1 MATSRSIPTAPLRRL
16 PRASAKFAP
25 ALAAALAAL
34 LLHALPLR
42 AQHPDFYLQPDTL
55 VFGYSAGLVESVYVT
70 CDIDLRWYVSNPQA
84 GGDLFAIDVYEGV
97 SSDFIQV
104 RTLQSNRTGS
114 DRRCTFY
121 FRDDNWHSANLVI
134 IQKPYVE
141 PPPPP
146 PEPDPD
152 WDLDVPG
159 NWILSRSYSDPAD
172 SSVFHDDITFY
183 DGLGYPVQTVLVGAS
198 PAPARRPGEPVFQTE
213 RNIVRPVV
221 YDSMRRP
228 DAVSY
233 LPYPSSTS
241 GRVREN
247 DPLAAQ
253 AAWYESKHPGEGDFA
268 FSSTSYEP
276 SPLSRVTAT
285 RRPGADYAET
295 SPSGDRPVTTS
306 YSANRPGEVRLLSLL
321 PDGSLSVDGFR
332 PPGSLH
338 RTETANEDGLVSVS
352 FSDAFGR
359 TVLLRSIA
367 PDRSDSLDTH
377 VVHGPDGRPAVTLLP
392 SGSRLLADGTFP
404 LPDSSDVNSS
414 LLARHATL
422 FSFDGRGRLLRRKL
436 PGSAWEE
443 FSYSPAGRPVSWQD
457 GRLRGLGLRL
467 TFHYDDLGRPAETRL
482 ERVMHRLPLIPADS
496 VLVADPALP
505 WLSDPFAGLPRP
517 DTISFTPGA
526 VLRREFRGSYDGMPP
541 QLAFLPEDGV
551 PPADTLRLAGLLTRE
566 RVAVFS
572 PGSSAVA
579 GHVER
584 AFFYD
589 AAGSLIQTAELSPDG
604 HVSRSSAARDLAG
617 NVLVSVE
624 RHGSDVLRS
633 SFSYDARGRLL
644 SETHSL
650 VSPRDSAATVITHSY
665 DRLGRRVSSSFSD
678 RVARR
683 RPGFPLGVSGGLI
696 SPDLSSALPA
706 PAGLGAVSVRDAFDI
721 RGDLVSR
728 AAVSE
733 YAAGVQ
739 LPVARTLFVSGL
751 RRQRPELQ
759 GSEPRFGGK
768 ISEWTYSG
776 ANKAT
781 ARTWSLAY
789 DPFGRL
795 ASAVLLRDDGSPA
808 GASETLAFGPDA
820 NLLSA
825 TRSTDGDGA
834 DSLAL
839 SYDGVLL
846 SSAGGRPAEHDASG
860 ALSLHPLSGARVIRN
875 PLGGLAAL
883 ERDGSARILASCDA
897 DGRLISLSDSAR
909 TTGLVRRGS
918 FSYAITDG
926 REALAGVPFPGG
938 RFVRDERGSTGVI
951 HFVTDHIGTPR
962 ALVSGGDVVARLDLL
977 PSGAVLSA
985 SGFDGLPGDADRLRF
1000 AGKEDLSG
1008 PSLGLLPLLDF
1019 GARLY
1024 DPLTLAWDSPDPL
1037 ADKYP
1042 SLSPYAYCAG
1052 DPVNFRD
1059 PDGKVFETA
1068 WDVTSLVLGVGSFS
1082 RNVREGNVWDAVLD
1096 AAGVLADAV
1105 SVALPFVPGGASAA
1119 IAGFRSADAL
1129 LDAARSADGLSDAA
1143 TDAVRAAE
1151 SISAPTVSYRSFT
1164 RANFREN
1171 LYRRTGEAK
1180 AGMDAHHTLPVKF
1193 ENKFNEIGININ
1205 DPKYGEWVEQSI
1217 HRRNAYRYN
1226 QDWKKFFD
1234 KYESKNLTPTQD
1246 DVMNYL
1252 HELKMRDND
1261 IQKTK

>member
-1 MATSRSIPTAPLRRL
+1 MDSSRSFPATPLRL
-16 PRASAKFAP
+16 LLRAS
-25 ALAAALAAL
+25 AALAAL
-34 LLHALPLR
+34 LAAVILNPLPLR

-141 PPPPP
+141 PPPTP

-152 WDLDVPG
+152 WDLDIPG

-198 PAPARRPGEPVFQTE
+198 PAPARRPGEVVIQTE

-233 LPYPSSTS
+233 LPYPAARS
-241 GRVREN
+241 GRERET

-253 AAWYESKHPGEGDFA
+253 AAWYESAYPGEGDFA

-285 RRPGADYAET
+285 RRPGADYAED
-295 SPSGDRPVTTS
+295 SPSGDRPATVS

-321 PDGSLSVDGFR
+321 PDGSLSVGGFR

-338 RTETANEDGLVSVS
+338 RTETTDEDGLVSVA

-359 TVLLRSIA
+359 TVLLRSVA
-367 PDRSDSLDTH
+367 ADGSDSLDTH
-377 VVHGPDGRPAVTLLP
+377 LVHGPDGRTAVSILP
-392 SGSRLLADGTFP
+392 SGSRLLVDGVLP
-404 LPDSSDVNSS
+404 LPDSADVNSS
-414 LLARHATL
+414 LLARHAFI
-422 FSFDGRGRLLRRKL
+422 FSYDARGRLLRRKL
-436 PGSAWEE
+436 PGSAWEV
-443 FSYSPAGRPVSWQD
+443 FSHSPAGRPVSWQD

-482 ERVMHRLPLIPADS
+482 ERVTHLLPAIPVDS
-496 VLVADPALP
+496 ILVADPDLP
-505 WLSDPFAGLPRP
+505 WLSDSFAGLPRP
-517 DTISFTPGA
+517 DTVSFTRGA
-526 VLRREFRGSYDGMPP
+526 VLRREFRGSYNGMPP
-541 QLAFLPEDGV
+541 QLAFLPEDGI

-589 AAGSLIQTAELSPDG
+589 DAGDLIQTAELHPDG

-650 VSPRDSAATVITHSY
+650 VSPLDSASTVITHSY

-678 RVARR
+678 RVAPR
-683 RPGFPLGVSGGLI
+683 RPGFPIGVAGGLV

-706 PAGLGAVSVRDAFDI
+706 PTALESVSVRDILDV

-728 AAVSE
+728 SARVEPQS
-733 YAAGVQ
+733 GV
-739 LPVARTLFVSGL
+739 LHPTARTLFVSEL
-751 RRQRPELQ
+751 RRQHPELQ
-759 GSEPRFGGK
+759 DSEPRFDGRV
-768 ISEWTYSG
+768 SEWE
-776 ANKAT
+776 T
-781 ARTWSLAY
+781 ADTDSTRTWQLSY
-789 DPFGRL
+789 DSFGRL
-795 ASAVLLRDDGSPA
+795 ASAVLLSPDGSPA

-820 NLLSA
+820 QLVSA
-825 TRSTDGDGA
+825 ARSLDGNAA

-846 SSAGGRPAEHDASG
+846 SSAAGSPAEHDSSG
-860 ALSLHPLSGARVIRN
+860 ALSLHPLSGARIIRN
-875 PLGGLAAL
+875 PLGGLSSL
-883 ERDGSARILASCDA
+883 ERDGAARVLASCDA
-897 DGRLISLSDSAR
+897 DGRLISLTDSAG
-909 TTGLVRRGS
+909 TSGIIRRGS
-918 FSYAITDG
+918 FSYALADG
-926 REALAGVPFPGG
+926 RETLAGVPFPGG
-938 RFVRDERGSTGVI
+938 RFVRDAHGSTSVL
-951 HFVTDHIGTPR
+951 HFVTDHLGSPR
-962 ALVSGGDVVARLDLL
+962 AVVRGGDVAARLDLM
-977 PSGAVLSA
+977 PSGAALSD
-985 SGFDGLPGDADRLRF
+985 SGLDGLPGDAARLRF
-1000 AGKEDLSG
+1000 AGKEDLSE

-1052 DPVNFRD
+1052 DPVNFID
-1059 PDGKVFETA
+1059 PDGKRIIIGSAFRRFM
-1068 WDVTSLVLGVGSFS
+1068 SKLGVNNYEAKVQSQIEELKNIHPEINDMISFIEDS
-1082 RNVREGNVWDAVLD
+1082 PITIKVVHPATYHDSQGNH
-1096 AAGVLADAV
+1096 
-1105 SVALPFVPGGASAA
+1105 FVFNA
-1119 IAGFRSADAL
+1119 F
-1129 LDAARSADGLSDAA
+1129 
-1143 TDAVRAAE
+1143 
-1151 SISAPTVSYRSFT
+1151 YRSDKT
-1164 RANFREN
+1164 IM
-1171 LYRRTGEAK
+1171 Y
-1180 AGMDAHHTLPVKF
+1180 
-1193 ENKFNEIGININ
+1193 
-1205 DPKYGEWVEQSI
+1205 DPE
-1217 HRRNAYRYN
+1217 
-1226 QDWKKFFD
+1226 
-1234 KYESKNLTPTQD
+1234 
-1246 DVMNYL
+1246 
-1252 HELKMRDND
+1252 ND
-1261 IQKTK
+1261 ILPSGKTRPAIIGLAHEFAHVENFLKEHK

>member
-1 MATSRSIPTAPLRRL
+1 MDSSRSFPATPLRL
-16 PRASAKFAP
+16 LLRAS
-25 ALAAALAAL
+25 AALAAL
-34 LLHALPLR
+34 LAAVILNPLPLR

-55 VFGYSAGLVESVYVT
+55 VFGYSAGLEQALHVT

-104 RTLQSNRTGS
+104 RTLQSNHTGA
-114 DRRCTFY
+114 DRKCTFY

-141 PPPPP
+141 PPPTP

-152 WDLDVPG
+152 WNLDIPG
-159 NWILSRSYSDPAD
+159 NWILSRTYSDPAD
-172 SSVFHDDITFY
+172 SSVFFDDVMFY
-183 DGLGYPVQTVLVGAS
+183 DGLGYPVQTVLVDAS
-198 PAPARRPGEPVFQTE
+198 PAPARRPGEMSV
-213 RNIVRPVV
+213 VRTTHNVVQPVV

-241 GRVREN
+241 GREREN
-247 DPLAAQ
+247 DPLTAQ

-414 LLARHATL
+414 LLARHAFI
-422 FSFDGRGRLLRRKL
+422 FSYDGRGRLLRRKL
-436 PGSAWEE
+436 PGSAWEV
-443 FSYSPAGRPVSWQD
+443 FSNSPAGRPVSWQD
-457 GRLRGLGLRL
+457 GRLRDLGLRL
-467 TFHYDDLGRPAETRL
+467 TFSYDGLGRPEETRL
-482 ERVMHRLPLIPADS
+482 AREMHLLPSVPIDS
-496 VLVADPALP
+496 AFAADPDLP
-505 WLSDPFAGLPRP
+505 WLRDPFAGLPRN
-517 DTISFTPGA
+517 DTVSFRQGA
-526 VLRREFRGSYDGMPP
+526 VLRRSFRGSYDGMPP
-541 QLAFLPEDGV
+541 QLAFLPEDGI

-572 PGSSAVA
+572 PGSSAAA
-579 GHVER
+579 GCTER

-589 AAGSLIQTAELSPDG
+589 AAGNLIQTAELSPDG
-604 HVSRSSAARDLAG
+604 HVSRTSAARDLAG

-650 VSPRDSAATVITHSY
+650 ISPLDSASTVITHSY
-665 DRLGRRVSSSFSD
+665 DQLGRRVSSSFSD

-683 RPGFPLGVSGGLI
+683 RPGFQLGVTGGHI
-696 SPDLSSALPA
+696 SPDISSALPA

-728 AAVSE
+728 AVVSE

-759 GSEPRFGGK
+759 GSGPRFDGRV
-768 ISEWTYSG
+768 SEWETADTDS
-776 ANKAT
+776 
-781 ARTWSLAY
+781 ARTWRLAY
-789 DPFGRL
+789 DSFGRL
-795 ASAVLLRDDGSPA
+795 ASAVLLSPDGSPA

-820 NLLSA
+820 QLVSA
-825 TRSTDGDGA
+825 ARSLDGDAA

-846 SSAGGRPAEHDASG
+846 SSAGGSPAEHDPSG
-860 ALSLHPLSGARVIRN
+860 ALSLHPLSGARIIRN

-883 ERDGSARILASCDA
+883 ERDGAARVLASCDA
-897 DGRLISLSDSAR
+897 DGRLISLTDSAG
-909 TTGLVRRGS
+909 TSGIIRRGS
-918 FSYAITDG
+918 FSYALADG
-926 REALAGVPFPGG
+926 RETLAGVPFPAG
-938 RFVRDERGSTGVI
+938 RFVRNAHGNTRI
-951 HFVTDHIGTPR
+951 LHFVSDHIGTPR
-962 ALVSGGDVVARLDLL
+962 AVIRNGNVAARLDLM
-977 PSGAVLSA
+977 PSGVTLSS
-985 SGFDGLPGDADRLRF
+985 SGFDELHGDADRLRF

-1024 DPLTLAWDSPDPL
+1024 DPVSLAWDSPDPL

-1042 SLSPYAYCAG
+1042 SLSPYAYCKG

-1059 PDGKVFETA
+1059 PDGLAWYYDQDGNFIYQNNDDDDNIYILNQEQIKTA
-1068 WDVTSLVLGVGSFS
+1068 EMSKDKNKAFNDFKDTYQYSNLMKTMLDNGSLSIDAANTIATDLFSRVNSDKNDQPYTNVPLHISISKIAPRYGQTSTSLQDGYRNLTFDPSIFYRGYSAMVYMAHELGHIVDFEDSIN
-1082 RNVREGNVWDAVLD
+1082 R
-1096 AAGVLADAV
+1096 
-1105 SVALPFVPGGASAA
+1105 
-1119 IAGFRSADAL
+1119 
-1129 LDAARSADGLSDAA
+1129 GL
-1143 TDAVRAAE
+1143 
-1151 SISAPTVSYRSFT
+1151 
-1164 RANFREN
+1164 
-1171 LYRRTGEAK
+1171 
-1180 AGMDAHHTLPVKF
+1180 
-1193 ENKFNEIGININ
+1193 
-1205 DPKYGEWVEQSI
+1205 
-1217 HRRNAYRYN
+1217 
-1226 QDWKKFFD
+1226 
-1234 KYESKNLTPTQD
+1234 KYEAEHFADEFVFQHWVWEEINLLYPESKAISDILDHYKNPVT
-1246 DVMNYL
+1246 L
-1252 HELKMRDND
+1252 H
-1261 IQKTK
+1261 

>member
-1 MATSRSIPTAPLRRL
+1 MDSSRSFPASPLRL
-16 PRASAKFAP
+16 LLRAS
-25 ALAAALAAL
+25 AALAAL
-34 LLHALPLR
+34 LAAVILNPLPLR

-55 VFGYSAGLVESVYVT
+55 VFGYSAGLEQALHVT

-141 PPPPP
+141 PPPTP

-152 WDLDVPG
+152 WDLDIPG

-198 PAPARRPGEPVFQTE
+198 PAPARRPGEVVIQTE

-233 LPYPSSTS
+233 LPYPAARS
-241 GRVREN
+241 GRERET

-253 AAWYESKHPGEGDFA
+253 AAWYESAYPGEGDFA

-285 RRPGADYAET
+285 RRPGADYAED
-295 SPSGDRPVTTS
+295 SPSGDRPATVS

-321 PDGSLSVDGFR
+321 PDGSLSVGGFR

-338 RTETANEDGLVSVS
+338 RTETTDEDGLVSVA

-359 TVLLRSIA
+359 TVLLRSVA
-367 PDRSDSLDTH
+367 ADGSDSLDTH
-377 VVHGPDGRPAVTLLP
+377 LVHGPDGRTAVSILP
-392 SGSRLLADGTFP
+392 SGSRLLVDGVLP
-404 LPDSSDVNSS
+404 LPDSADVNSS
-414 LLARHATL
+414 LLARHAFI
-422 FSFDGRGRLLRRKL
+422 FSYDARGRLLRRKL
-436 PGSAWEE
+436 PGSAWEV
-443 FSYSPAGRPVSWQD
+443 FSHSPAGRPVSWQD

-482 ERVMHRLPLIPADS
+482 ERVTHLLPAIPVDS
-496 VLVADPALP
+496 ILVADPDLP

-517 DTISFTPGA
+517 DTVSFTRGA
-526 VLRREFRGSYDGMPP
+526 VLRREFRGSYNGMPP
-541 QLAFLPEDGV
+541 QLAFLPEDGI

-589 AAGSLIQTAELSPDG
+589 DAGDLIQTAELHPDG

-650 VSPRDSAATVITHSY
+650 VSPLDSASTVITHSY

-678 RVARR
+678 RVAPR

-728 AAVSE
+728 AARAE
-733 YAAGVQ
+733 PEPGTA
-739 LPVARTLFVSGL
+739 LPNLPPLSASGL

-759 GSEPRFGGK
+759 GSEPRFGGR
-768 ISEWTYSG
+768 ISEWEMTG
-776 ANKAT
+776 ADST
-781 ARTWSLAY
+781 HVWRLAY
-789 DPFGRL
+789 DSFGRL
-795 ASAVLLRDDGSPA
+795 ASAVLLRGDGSPA
-808 GASETLAFGPDA
+808 GTSETLAFGPDA

-825 TRSTDGDGA
+825 ERSTDGTGT

-846 SSAGGRPAEHDASG
+846 SSAGGRSAEHDAAG
-860 ALSLHPLSGARVIRN
+860 ALSLHPLSGARIFRN
-875 PLGGLAAL
+875 PLGGLSAL
-883 ERDGSARILASCDA
+883 EGEGGGRVLASCDA
-897 DGRLISLSDSAR
+897 DGNLVSLSDSAR
-909 TTGLVRRGS
+909 TSGIVRRGS
-918 FSYAITDG
+918 FSYAIADG

-938 RFVRDERGSTGVI
+938 RFVRDAHGSTSVL
-951 HFVTDHIGTPR
+951 HFVTDHLGSPR
-962 ALVSGGDVVARLDLL
+962 AVVRGGDVAARLDLM
-977 PSGAVLSA
+977 PSGAALSD
-985 SGFDGLPGDADRLRF
+985 SGLDGLPGDAARLRF
-1000 AGKEDLSG
+1000 AGKEDLSE
-1008 PSLGLLPLLDF
+1008 PSLGMLPLLDF

-1024 DPLTLAWDSPDPL
+1024 DPRTLAWDSPDPL
-1037 ADKYP
+1037 AWDKP
-1042 SLSPYAYCAG
+1042 SFSPYAYCKG
-1052 DPVNFRD
+1052 DPVNTVDPSGMDEWELDEYGNIVRRIGNEEFDAFHIVNGQNQRVKSIMFDYGTVERAQPWDGVDGLTYDIFRTRGD
-1059 PDGKVFETA
+1059 DASSRLFEFLATNTSVEWSQVKLGIGGDSGLNYLTTSHETGKEKAMPHLISTQLLNGYTFREHIHNHPSNNAVPSGMPKNENDVNNDSLEGDIGFATT
-1068 WDVTSLVLGVGSFS
+1068 VTSYLGYDIYFYIFIPKSGKY
-1082 RNVREGNVWDAVLD
+1082 VRYTPE
-1096 AAGVLADAV
+1096 
-1105 SVALPFVPGGASAA
+1105 SVKE
-1119 IAGFRSADAL
+1119 D
-1129 LDAARSADGLSDAA
+1129 
-1143 TDAVRAAE
+1143 
-1151 SISAPTVSYRSFT
+1151 
-1164 RANFREN
+1164 
-1171 LYRRTGEAK
+1171 
-1180 AGMDAHHTLPVKF
+1180 
-1193 ENKFNEIGININ
+1193 FNH
-1205 DPKYGEWVEQSI
+1205 PKQ
-1217 HRRNAYRYN
+1217 
-1226 QDWKKFFD
+1226 
-1234 KYESKNLTPTQD
+1234 
-1246 DVMNYL
+1246 
-1252 HELKMRDND
+1252 
-1261 IQKTK
+1261 

>member
-1 MATSRSIPTAPLRRL
+1 MDSSRSFPATPLRL
-16 PRASAKFAP
+16 LLRAS
-25 ALAAALAAL
+25 AALAAL
-34 LLHALPLR
+34 LAAVILNPLPLR

-55 VFGYSAGLVESVYVT
+55 VFGYSAGLEQALHVT

-104 RTLQSNRTGS
+104 RTLQSNHTGADRT
-114 DRRCTFY
+114 CTFY

-141 PPPPP
+141 PPPTP

-152 WDLDVPG
+152 WNLDIPG
-159 NWILSRSYSDPAD
+159 NWLLSRTASSAAD
-172 SSVFHDDITFY
+172 SSELCDDAMFY
-183 DGLGYPVQTVLVGAS
+183 DGLGYPVQTVLVDAS
-198 PAPARRPGEPVFQTE
+198 PAPARRPGEVVIQTE

-233 LPYPSSTS
+233 LPYPAARS
-241 GRVREN
+241 GRERET
-247 DPLAAQ
+247 DPLADQ
-253 AAWYESKHPGEGDFA
+253 AAWYEAAYPGEGDFA

-392 SGSRLLADGTFP
+392 SGSRLLADGTFH

-422 FSFDGRGRLLRRKL
+422 FSYDARGRLLRRKL
-436 PGSAWEE
+436 PGSAWED
-443 FSYSPAGRPVSWQD
+443 FSYSKAGRLSSRQD
-457 GRLRGLGLRL
+457 GRLRSLGLRL
-467 TFHYDDLGRPAETRL
+467 TFRYDDLGRPEQTRL
-482 ERVMHRLPLIPADS
+482 ERVMHRLPGIRTDS
-496 VLVADPALP
+496 ALVADPALT
-505 WLSDPFAGLPRP
+505 WLKDPFAGLPRK
-517 DTISFTPGA
+517 DTISFSQGA
-526 VLRREFRGSYDGMPP
+526 VLRRSFRGSYDGMPT

-551 PPADTLRLAGLLTRE
+551 PTADTLRIAGLLTRE

-572 PGSSAVA
+572 PGSSAAA
-579 GHVER
+579 GCTER

-589 AAGSLIQTAELSPDG
+589 AAGNLIQTAELSPDG
-604 HVSRSSAARDLAG
+604 HVSRTSAARDLAG

-650 VSPRDSAATVITHSY
+650 ISPLDSASTVITHSY
-665 DRLGRRVSSSFSD
+665 DQLGRRVSSSFLD

-683 RPGFPLGVSGGLI
+683 RPGFPIGVAGGLV

-706 PAGLGAVSVRDAFDI
+706 PTALESVSVRDILDV

-728 AAVSE
+728 SARVEPQS
-733 YAAGVQ
+733 GV
-739 LPVARTLFVSGL
+739 LHPTARTLFVSEL
-751 RRQRPELQ
+751 RRQHPELQ
-759 GSEPRFGGK
+759 DSEPRFDGRV
-768 ISEWTYSG
+768 SEWE
-776 ANKAT
+776 T
-781 ARTWSLAY
+781 ADTDSTRTWQLSY
-789 DPFGRL
+789 DSFGRL
-795 ASAVLLRDDGSPA
+795 ASAVLLSPDGSPA

-820 NLLSA
+820 QLISA
-825 TRSTDGDGA
+825 SRSLDGNAA

-846 SSAGGRPAEHDASG
+846 SSAAGSPAEHDSSG
-860 ALSLHPLSGARVIRN
+860 ALSLHPLSGARIIRN
-875 PLGGLAAL
+875 PLGGLSSL

-897 DGRLISLSDSAR
+897 DGRLISLTDSAG
-909 TTGLVRRGS
+909 TSGLVRRGS
-918 FSYAITDG
+918 FSYALVDG
-926 REALAGVPFPGG
+926 RETLAGVPFPAG
-938 RFVRDERGSTGVI
+938 RFVRNAHGNTRI
-951 HFVTDHIGTPR
+951 LHFVSDHIGTPR
-962 ALVSGGDVVARLDLL
+962 AVIRNGNVAARLDLM
-977 PSGAVLSA
+977 PSGVTLSS
-985 SGFDGLPGDADRLRF
+985 SGFDELHGDADRLRF

-1024 DPLTLAWDSPDPL
+1024 DPVSLAWDSPDPL

-1042 SLSPYAYCAG
+1042 SLSPYAYCKG

-1059 PDGKVFETA
+1059 PDGLAWYYDQDGNFIYQNNDDDDNIYILNQEQIKTA
-1068 WDVTSLVLGVGSFS
+1068 EMSKDKNKAFNDFKDTYQYSNLMKTMLDNGSLSIDAANTIATDLFSRVNSDKNDQPYTNVPLHISISKIAPRYGQTSTSLQDGYRNLTFDPSIFYRGYSAMVYMAHELGHIVDFEDSIN
-1082 RNVREGNVWDAVLD
+1082 R
-1096 AAGVLADAV
+1096 
-1105 SVALPFVPGGASAA
+1105 
-1119 IAGFRSADAL
+1119 
-1129 LDAARSADGLSDAA
+1129 GL
-1143 TDAVRAAE
+1143 
-1151 SISAPTVSYRSFT
+1151 
-1164 RANFREN
+1164 
-1171 LYRRTGEAK
+1171 
-1180 AGMDAHHTLPVKF
+1180 
-1193 ENKFNEIGININ
+1193 
-1205 DPKYGEWVEQSI
+1205 
-1217 HRRNAYRYN
+1217 
-1226 QDWKKFFD
+1226 
-1234 KYESKNLTPTQD
+1234 KYEAEHFADEFVFQHWVWEEINLLYPESKAISDILDHYKNPVT
-1246 DVMNYL
+1246 L
-1252 HELKMRDND
+1252 H
-1261 IQKTK
+1261 

>member
-1 MATSRSIPTAPLRRL
+1 
-16 PRASAKFAP
+16 
-25 ALAAALAAL
+25 
-34 LLHALPLR
+34 
-42 AQHPDFYLQPDTL
+42 
-55 VFGYSAGLVESVYVT
+55 
-70 CDIDLRWYVSNPQA
+70 
-84 GGDLFAIDVYEGV
+84 
-97 SSDFIQV
+97 
-104 RTLQSNRTGS
+104 
-114 DRRCTFY
+114 
-121 FRDDNWHSANLVI
+121 
-134 IQKPYVE
+134 
-141 PPPPP
+141 
-146 PEPDPD
+146 
-152 WDLDVPG
+152 
-159 NWILSRSYSDPAD
+159 
-172 SSVFHDDITFY
+172 
-183 DGLGYPVQTVLVGAS
+183 
-198 PAPARRPGEPVFQTE
+198 
-213 RNIVRPVV
+213 
-221 YDSMRRP
+221 
-228 DAVSY
+228 
-233 LPYPSSTS
+233 
-241 GRVREN
+241 
-247 DPLAAQ
+247 
-253 AAWYESKHPGEGDFA
+253 
-268 FSSTSYEP
+268 
-276 SPLSRVTAT
+276 
-285 RRPGADYAET
+285 
-295 SPSGDRPVTTS
+295 
-306 YSANRPGEVRLLSLL
+306 
-321 PDGSLSVDGFR
+321 
-332 PPGSLH
+332 
-338 RTETANEDGLVSVS
+338 
-352 FSDAFGR
+352 
-359 TVLLRSIA
+359 
-367 PDRSDSLDTH
+367 
-377 VVHGPDGRPAVTLLP
+377 
-392 SGSRLLADGTFP
+392 
-404 LPDSSDVNSS
+404 
-414 LLARHATL
+414 
-422 FSFDGRGRLLRRKL
+422 
-436 PGSAWEE
+436 
-443 FSYSPAGRPVSWQD
+443 
-457 GRLRGLGLRL
+457 
-467 TFHYDDLGRPAETRL
+467 
-482 ERVMHRLPLIPADS
+482 
-496 VLVADPALP
+496 
-505 WLSDPFAGLPRP
+505 
-517 DTISFTPGA
+517 
-526 VLRREFRGSYDGMPP
+526 MPP

-781 ARTWSLAY
+781 ARTWSLAS

-875 PLGGLAAL
+875 PLGGLSAL

-897 DGRLISLSDSAR
+897 DGRLISLSDSAG
-909 TTGLVRRGS
+909 TSGLVRRGS
-918 FSYAITDG
+918 FSYALVDG

-951 HFVTDHIGTPR
+951 HFVTDHLGSPR
-962 ALVSGGDVVARLDLL
+962 AVVRGGDVAARLDLL
-977 PSGAVLSA
+977 PSGVTLSA
-985 SGFDGLPGDADRLRF
+985 SGLDDLPGDADRLRF

-1024 DPLTLAWDSPDPL
+1024 DPRTIAWDSPDPL

-1052 DPVNFRD
+1052 DPVNFID
-1059 PDGKVFETA
+1059 PDGKRIIIGSAFRRFM
-1068 WDVTSLVLGVGSFS
+1068 SKLGVNNYEAKVQSQIEELKNIHPEINDMISFIEDS
-1082 RNVREGNVWDAVLD
+1082 PITIKVVHPTTYHDSQGNHFVFNAFYRSDKTIMYDPENDILPSGKTRPAIIGLAHEFAHVENFLKGTEVQVNRDKARHGDKNEIEKLNEDELHSIQIENLVREVYNIPLRNETYYE
-1096 AAGVLADAV
+1096 
-1105 SVALPFVPGGASAA
+1105 LP
-1119 IAGFRSADAL
+1119 
-1129 LDAARSADGLSDAA
+1129 
-1143 TDAVRAAE
+1143 E
-1151 SISAPTVSYRSFT
+1151 
-1164 RANFREN
+1164 E
-1171 LYRRTGEAK
+1171 
-1180 AGMDAHHTLPVKF
+1180 
-1193 ENKFNEIGININ
+1193 
-1205 DPKYGEWVEQSI
+1205 
-1217 HRRNAYRYN
+1217 
-1226 QDWKKFFD
+1226 
-1234 KYESKNLTPTQD
+1234 
-1246 DVMNYL
+1246 
-1252 HELKMRDND
+1252 
-1261 IQKTK
+1261 

>member
-1 MATSRSIPTAPLRRL
+1 MDSSRSFPATPLRL
-16 PRASAKFAP
+16 LLRAS
-25 ALAAALAAL
+25 AALAAL
-34 LLHALPLR
+34 LAAVILNPLPLR

-55 VFGYSAGLVESVYVT
+55 VFGYSAGLEQALHVT

-141 PPPPP
+141 PPPTP

-152 WDLDVPG
+152 WDLDIPG

-233 LPYPSSTS
+233 LPYPAARS
-241 GRVREN
+241 GRERET

-253 AAWYESKHPGEGDFA
+253 AAWYESAYPGEGDFA

-285 RRPGADYAET
+285 RRPGADYAED
-295 SPSGDRPVTTS
+295 SPSGDRPATVS
-306 YSANRPGEVRLLSLL
+306 YSANRPGEVRMLSLL
-321 PDGSLSVDGFR
+321 PDGSLSVGGFR

-338 RTETANEDGLVSVS
+338 RTETTDEDGLVSVA

-359 TVLLRSIA
+359 TVLLRSVA
-367 PDRSDSLDTH
+367 ADGSDSLDTH
-377 VVHGPDGRPAVTLLP
+377 LVHGPDGRTAVSILP
-392 SGSRLLADGTFP
+392 SGSRLLVDGVLP
-404 LPDSSDVNSS
+404 LPDSADVNSS
-414 LLARHATL
+414 LLARHAFI
-422 FSFDGRGRLLRRKL
+422 FSYDARGRLLRRKL
-436 PGSAWEE
+436 PGSAWEV
-443 FSYSPAGRPVSWQD
+443 FSHSPAGRPVSWQD

-482 ERVMHRLPLIPADS
+482 ERVTHLLPAIPVDS
-496 VLVADPALP
+496 ILVADPDLP

-517 DTISFTPGA
+517 DTVSFTRGA
-526 VLRREFRGSYDGMPP
+526 VLRREFRGSYNGMPP
-541 QLAFLPEDGV
+541 QLAFLPEDGI

-589 AAGSLIQTAELSPDG
+589 DAGDLIQTAELHPDG

-650 VSPRDSAATVITHSY
+650 VSPLDSASTVITHSY

-678 RVARR
+678 RVAPR

-728 AAVSE
+728 AARAE
-733 YAAGVQ
+733 PEPGTA
-739 LPVARTLFVSGL
+739 LPNLPPLSASGL

-759 GSEPRFGGK
+759 GSEPRFGGR
-768 ISEWTYSG
+768 ISEWEMTG
-776 ANKAT
+776 ADST
-781 ARTWSLAY
+781 HVWRLAY
-789 DPFGRL
+789 DSFGRL
-795 ASAVLLRDDGSPA
+795 ASAVLLRGDGSPA
-808 GASETLAFGPDA
+808 GTSETLAFGPDA

-825 TRSTDGDGA
+825 ERSTDGTGT

-846 SSAGGRPAEHDASG
+846 SSAGGRSAEHDAAG
-860 ALSLHPLSGARVIRN
+860 ALSLHPLSGARIFRN
-875 PLGGLAAL
+875 PLGGLSAL
-883 ERDGSARILASCDA
+883 EGEGGGRVLASCDA
-897 DGRLISLSDSAR
+897 DGNLVSLSDSAR
-909 TTGLVRRGS
+909 TSGIVRRGS
-918 FSYAITDG
+918 FSYAIADG
-926 REALAGVPFPGG
+926 REALTGVPFPGG
-938 RFVRDERGSTGVI
+938 RFVRDAHGSTSVL
-951 HFVTDHIGTPR
+951 HFVTDHLGSPR
-962 ALVSGGDVVARLDLL
+962 AVVRGGDVAARLDLM
-977 PSGAVLSA
+977 PSGAALSD
-985 SGFDGLPGDADRLRF
+985 SGLDGLPGDADRLRF
-1000 AGKEDLSG
+1000 AGKEDLSE

-1052 DPVNFRD
+1052 DPVNFID
-1059 PDGKVFETA
+1059 PDGKRIIIGSAFRRFM
-1068 WDVTSLVLGVGSFS
+1068 SKLGVNNYEAKVQSQIEELKNIHPEINDMISFIEDS
-1082 RNVREGNVWDAVLD
+1082 PITIKVVHPATYHDSQGNHFVFNAFYRSDKTIMYDPENDILPSGKTRPAIIGLAHEFAHVENFLKGTEVQVNRDKARHGDKNEIEKLNEDELHSIQIENLVREVYNIPLRNETYYE
-1096 AAGVLADAV
+1096 
-1105 SVALPFVPGGASAA
+1105 LP
-1119 IAGFRSADAL
+1119 
-1129 LDAARSADGLSDAA
+1129 
-1143 TDAVRAAE
+1143 E
-1151 SISAPTVSYRSFT
+1151 
-1164 RANFREN
+1164 E
-1171 LYRRTGEAK
+1171 
-1180 AGMDAHHTLPVKF
+1180 
-1193 ENKFNEIGININ
+1193 
-1205 DPKYGEWVEQSI
+1205 
-1217 HRRNAYRYN
+1217 
-1226 QDWKKFFD
+1226 
-1234 KYESKNLTPTQD
+1234 
-1246 DVMNYL
+1246 
-1252 HELKMRDND
+1252 
-1261 IQKTK
+1261 

>member
-141 PPPPP
+141 PPPTP

-152 WDLDVPG
+152 WDLDIPG

-198 PAPARRPGEPVFQTE
+198 PAPARRPGEVVIQTE

-233 LPYPSSTS
+233 LPYPAARS
-241 GRVREN
+241 GRERET

-253 AAWYESKHPGEGDFA
+253 AAWYESAYPGEGDFA

-285 RRPGADYAET
+285 RRPGADYAED
-295 SPSGDRPVTTS
+295 SPSGDRPATVS

-321 PDGSLSVDGFR
+321 PDGSLSVGGFR

-338 RTETANEDGLVSVS
+338 RTETTDEDGLVSVA

-359 TVLLRSIA
+359 TVLLRSVA
-367 PDRSDSLDTH
+367 ADGSDSLDTH
-377 VVHGPDGRPAVTLLP
+377 LVHGPDGRTAVSILP
-392 SGSRLLADGTFP
+392 SGSRLLVDGVLP
-404 LPDSSDVNSS
+404 LPDSADVNSS
-414 LLARHATL
+414 LLARHAFI
-422 FSFDGRGRLLRRKL
+422 FSYDARGRLLRRKL
-436 PGSAWEE
+436 PGSAWEV
-443 FSYSPAGRPVSWQD
+443 FSHSPAGRPVSWQD

-482 ERVMHRLPLIPADS
+482 ERVTHLLPAIPVDS
-496 VLVADPALP
+496 ILVADPDLP

-517 DTISFTPGA
+517 DTVSFTRGA

-541 QLAFLPEDGV
+541 QLAFLPEDGI

-579 GHVER
+579 GHLER

-589 AAGSLIQTAELSPDG
+589 AAGDLIQTAELHPDG

-650 VSPRDSAATVITHSY
+650 VSPLDSASTVITHSY

-678 RVARR
+678 RVAPR

-728 AAVSE
+728 AARAE
-733 YAAGVQ
+733 PEPGTA
-739 LPVARTLFVSGL
+739 LPNLPPLSASGL

-759 GSEPRFGGK
+759 GSEPRFGGR
-768 ISEWTYSG
+768 ISEWEMTG
-776 ANKAT
+776 ADST
-781 ARTWSLAY
+781 HVWRLAY
-789 DPFGRL
+789 DSFGRL
-795 ASAVLLRDDGSPA
+795 ASAVLLRG
-808 GASETLAFGPDA
+808 
-820 NLLSA
+820 
-825 TRSTDGDGA
+825 
-834 DSLAL
+834 
-839 SYDGVLL
+839 DGVLL
-846 SSAGGRPAEHDASG
+846 SSAGGRSAEHDAAG
-860 ALSLHPLSGARVIRN
+860 ALSLHPLSGARIFRN
-875 PLGGLAAL
+875 PLGGLSAL
-883 ERDGSARILASCDA
+883 EGEGGGRVLASCDA
-897 DGRLISLSDSAR
+897 DGNLVSLSDSAR
-909 TTGLVRRGS
+909 TSGIVRRGS
-918 FSYAITDG
+918 FSYAIADG

-938 RFVRDERGSTGVI
+938 RFVRDAHGSTSVL
-951 HFVTDHIGTPR
+951 HFVTDHLGSPR
-962 ALVSGGDVVARLDLL
+962 AVVRGGDVAARLDLM
-977 PSGAVLSA
+977 PSGAALSD
-985 SGFDGLPGDADRLRF
+985 SGLDGLPGDAARLRF
-1000 AGKEDLSG
+1000 AGKEDLSE

-1052 DPVNFRD
+1052 DPVNFID
-1059 PDGKVFETA
+1059 PDGKRIIIGSAFRRFM
-1068 WDVTSLVLGVGSFS
+1068 SKLGVNNYEAKVQSQIEELKNIHPEINDMISFIEDS
-1082 RNVREGNVWDAVLD
+1082 PITIKVVHPATYHDSQGNHFVFNAFYRSDKTIMYDPENDILPSGKTRPAIIGLAHEFAHVENFLKGTEVQVNRDKARHGDKNEIEKLNEDELHSIQIENLVREVYNIPLRNETYYE
-1096 AAGVLADAV
+1096 
-1105 SVALPFVPGGASAA
+1105 LP
-1119 IAGFRSADAL
+1119 
-1129 LDAARSADGLSDAA
+1129 
-1143 TDAVRAAE
+1143 E
-1151 SISAPTVSYRSFT
+1151 
-1164 RANFREN
+1164 E
-1171 LYRRTGEAK
+1171 
-1180 AGMDAHHTLPVKF
+1180 
-1193 ENKFNEIGININ
+1193 
-1205 DPKYGEWVEQSI
+1205 
-1217 HRRNAYRYN
+1217 
-1226 QDWKKFFD
+1226 
-1234 KYESKNLTPTQD
+1234 
-1246 DVMNYL
+1246 
-1252 HELKMRDND
+1252 
-1261 IQKTK
+1261 